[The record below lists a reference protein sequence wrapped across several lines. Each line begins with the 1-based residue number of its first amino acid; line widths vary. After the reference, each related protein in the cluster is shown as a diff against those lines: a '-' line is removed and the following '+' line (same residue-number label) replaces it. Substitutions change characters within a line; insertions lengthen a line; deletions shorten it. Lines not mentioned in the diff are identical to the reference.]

1 MAAGSVSGDVVE
13 YRPRFGR
20 GLAVAVAVLGL
31 GALVAGFATDW
42 RATLDY
48 VAPVAL
54 VVLWVWAAYW
64 RPAVIVS
71 PASVELRN
79 VTRTIELPW
88 PTIQAVETRY
98 ALTLRTAYG
107 DYAAWAAPAPGR
119 AQAVGAGKDA
129 GQNLPE
135 TSYRGGTVG
144 AGDLLVGASGQA
156 AAIVRARWE
165 ELRDAGL
172 LDDPRLER
180 GRPRVRWHVATLT
193 AMVVLLAASILV
205 VGLA

>member
-1 MAAGSVSGDVVE
+1 MVSADVVVYRPKFGRVVAAGVAVVGVVGLVSG
-13 YRPRFGR
+13 
-20 GLAVAVAVLGL
+20 L
-31 GALVAGFATDW
+31 ATDW
-42 RATLDY
+42 RATLPY
-48 VAPVAL
+48 AAPVAL
-54 VVLWVWAAYW
+54 VVLWVWAGYW

-79 VTRTIELPW
+79 VTRTVELPW
-88 PTIQAVETRY
+88 PTIQAVDTKY

-119 AQAVGAGKDA
+119 ARAVSAGRDA
-129 GQNLPE
+129 AQNLPE
-135 TSYRGGTVG
+135 TTYRGGTVG

-165 ELRDAGL
+165 QLRDAGL

-180 GRPRVRWHVATLT
+180 GRPRVRWHVATL
-193 AMVVLLAASILV
+193 AGLVLLIAASV
-205 VGLA
+205 LAFTLG